1 MVNLS
6 YKMKQI
12 FAFFISVLITPLWLG
27 GQNLLPP
34 VQNYRVF
41 EYNAASKNWGMTV
54 DEDGELYVAN
64 NAGLLNYNGEQW
76 TLNKLPNKTIIR
88 SVASVGEKIYTGSYE
103 EFGYWIKNNAG
114 LLEYTSLTHLIKGHE
129 FTSEEFWEILPYEE
143 RIIFK
148 SFPAIYIYEDDKI
161 TLVNP
166 DMIVSDIVVYN
177 EKIIVAGGRGGL
189 YELVND
195 KLISLENLSLLEG
208 KAITDMTETAEGLL
222 IGTKLNGCY
231 LYKENALVPWEEKIN
246 DELRLHQLNKMLA
259 LTNGKIA
266 FGTIKNG
273 IYLYDPVK
281 NHYEALNMSVG
292 LQNNT
297 VLSLLQFNEQLWVG
311 LDNGIDRIQLNNPLT
326 YYKDF
331 SGVVGTV
338 YDLAVHN
345 NLLYMGSNTG
355 VYYFQDDDLQ
365 FIDGSQGHVWDLEIV
380 DGDLFCGHNTGTF
393 IINKKNLQKVS
404 DISGGYQIVKIPGTE
419 SAFLQGTYTGIAKY
433 QRDKNGY
440 WIATKV
446 QGGLDFPV
454 KYLCFENERTMW
466 AAHPYKGLYR
476 VTLNK
481 DKNQVLDIQE
491 FKNDVIPN
499 NYNIKLYNIKNQIV
513 LYSEGLWYKYDPLQ
527 GKILVLEEFKIYN
540 NKNLAHSD
548 NDFFWFIDDENEGP
562 KEVVY
567 SDLKEKNFVLDDVQL
582 QERLAPEAE
591 NIVKLNDSIYFFTL
605 HDGFGK
611 LDLSKFRNHLN
622 NFELPVPKLYA
633 FEDDQLKYPLNE
645 QPFELPYKTS
655 RDLTINVSAASMSQ
669 PKYHYELNGAM
680 EQTSNL
686 DNGTINFQ
694 NLPFGDYEL
703 SVSTTS
709 IDNQR
714 SQPNKITFQIAPP
727 WYLSKLSLAFYAL
740 VLLGVFWTIRWYNR
754 RKLERRHQK
763 LKLQLQ
769 KEQKEQL
776 ALLEKE
782 KLEKEIKLKQKE
794 LARTALNMAEKNK
807 IILELKEMLLVNK
820 SHFTNQKRYGS
831 FIKKLD
837 NSIND
842 DGDWKHFEVNFKELH
857 EDFFENLLK
866 QHPKLTPK
874 DLKLCAYLKMNLSS
888 KEIAPLMAITNR
900 GVEIHRYRLRK
911 KLKIDSSQNLSNFLI
926 KFN

>member
-1 MVNLS
+1 
-6 YKMKQI
+6 MKQI
-12 FAFFISVLITPLWLG
+12 LAFFISVLITPLWLG

-34 VQNYRVF
+34 VKNYKAF
-41 EYNAASKNWGMTV
+41 EYNAASKNWGLAV
-54 DEDGELYVAN
+54 DQDGELYVAN
-64 NAGLLNYNGEQW
+64 NAGLLHYNGERW

-88 SVASVGEKIYTGSYE
+88 SVASVGDRVYTGSYE
-103 EFGYWIKNNAG
+103 EFGYWVKNNVG

-129 FTSEEFWEILPYEE
+129 FTSEEFWEILPYGE

-148 SFPAIYIYEDDKI
+148 SFPAIYIYEDNRI
-161 TLVNP
+161 TMVNL
-166 DMIVSDIVVYN
+166 DMIVSDIVAYN
-177 EKIIVAGGRGGL
+177 GKVIVAGDRGGL
-189 YELVND
+189 YELVNNE
-195 KLISLENLSLLEG
+195 LISLGNPGFLEG
-208 KAITDMTETAEGLL
+208 KAITDMVETPEGLL

-231 LYKENALVPWEEKIN
+231 LYKENSLIPWEEKIN
-246 DELRLHQLNKMLA
+246 NELRLHQLNKMLV
-259 LTNGKIA
+259 LTNGKIV

-281 NHYEALNMSVG
+281 NHYEVLNMRVG

-297 VLSLLQFNEQLWVG
+297 VLSMLQFNEQLWVG
-311 LDNGIDRIQLNNPLT
+311 LDNGIDRIQLDNPLT

-338 YDLAVHN
+338 YDMAVHN

-355 VYYFQDDDLQ
+355 IYYFKGDDLR
-365 FIDGSQGHVWDLEIV
+365 FMEGSQGHVWDLEVI

-393 IINKKNLQKVS
+393 VINKETIRKIS

-433 QRDKNGY
+433 QKDKNGD
-440 WIATKV
+440 WIVTKV
-446 QGGLDFPV
+446 PGGLDFPV
-454 KYLCFENERTMW
+454 KYLCFENDRTIW
-466 AAHPYKGLYR
+466 VAHPYKGLYR
-476 VTLNK
+476 VTLNTGR
-481 DKNQVLDIQE
+481 NQVLGFRE

-513 LYSEGLWYKYDPLQ
+513 LYSEGLWYRYDPLQ
-527 GKILVLEEFKIYN
+527 GKILVLEDFRIYE
-540 NKNLAHSD
+540 NKNIAHTD
-548 NDFFWFIDDENEGP
+548 DDFFWFIDDENGGP

-567 SDLKEKNFVLDDVQL
+567 SNLKEKHLVLDDVQL

-591 NIVKLNDSIYFFTL
+591 NIVKLNDSIYFFML

-611 LDLSKFRNHLN
+611 LDLSKFRDHLKD
-622 NFELPVPKLYA
+622 FELPVPKLYA
-633 FEDDQLKYPLNE
+633 FEDNELKYPLNG
-645 QPFELPYKTS
+645 QPFEIPYETS
-655 RDLTINVSAASMSQ
+655 RYLTINVSAASMFQ

-680 EQTSNL
+680 KQTSNI
-686 DNGTINFQ
+686 DSGTISFQ
-694 NLPFGDYEL
+694 NLPFGYYEL
-703 SVSTTS
+703 DISTTS

-714 SQPNKITFQIAPP
+714 SLPNKITFQIAPP
-727 WYLSKLSLAFYAL
+727 WYLSKLSLVFYVL
-740 VLLGVFWTIRWYNR
+740 ILLGVFWTIRWYNR
-754 RKLERRHQK
+754 RKLERKHYR
-763 LKLQLQ
+763 LKLRLQ

-794 LARTALNMAEKNK
+794 LARTTLNIAEKNK

-820 SHFTNQKRYGS
+820 NQFSSQKRFQS
-831 FIKKLD
+831 FMKKLD

-842 DGDWKHFEVNFKELH
+842 DGDWKLFEVNFKELH

-866 QHPKLTPK
+866 KYPKLTPK